1 LRLGCARADWILI
14 MITADKTERVVC
26 TIVCLVAFVPVAI
39 AGLAH
44 IMRLE
49 ARRGYL
55 ICQSAIG
62 RVLRR

>member
-1 LRLGCARADWILI
+1 